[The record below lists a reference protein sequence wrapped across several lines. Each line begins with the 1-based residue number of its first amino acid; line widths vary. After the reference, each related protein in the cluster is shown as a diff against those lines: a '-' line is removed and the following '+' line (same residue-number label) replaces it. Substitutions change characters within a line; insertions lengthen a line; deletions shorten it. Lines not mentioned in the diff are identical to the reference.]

1 MEVRSQF
8 GADQTQES
16 VEARR
21 HPRFKLEVGIRVYP
35 RGATV
40 VRGDTVDIS
49 ESGVSAMLREEVP
62 MGEVVRL
69 EFALPLGDVELL
81 ALVRQRSAFR
91 YGFQFVETS
100 SAQDVIGR
108 TCSQLAV
115 EQSVRDPQLP

>member
-1 MEVRSQF
+1 
-8 GADQTQES
+8 
-16 VEARR
+16 
-21 HPRFKLEVGIRVYP
+21 VGEI
-35 RGATV
+35 
-40 VRGDTVDIS
+40 
-49 ESGVSAMLREEVP
+49 
-62 MGEVVRL
+62 VRL

-115 EQSVRDPQLP
+115 KQSVLASDEI